1 MFPILSIHTKM
12 NLPKIKPVILYIAI
26 VALATALIFS
36 IGTCTNI
43 KNKRISEKQLSEQT
57 IDSIKNEYGQ
67 TILTQEA
74 IVTNDKQAIK
84 SLTDSLFNLKN
95 SQDRK
100 IKDAIAYYKGITKT
114 IIKEVDVPYVDSIAL
129 NNFSDSLKQ
138 KCAEVISYYESNTIT
153 VPKVAEDSTANYQVK
168 LTIKQDKVT
177 INNLT
182 IPDSQY
188 IRFVTLKGGLLRK
201 DASGKR
207 HLFTKQSIQ
216 VQVLHTN
223 PLVHVTGQN
232 SAIYVAPK
240 KPRLLLKGLILGA
253 GFILGKNL

>member
-1 MFPILSIHTKM
+1 MKLTHIIIAILSI
-12 NLPKIKPVILYIAI
+12 
-26 VALATALIFS
+26 ALIAS
-36 IGTCTNI
+36 IVTC
-43 KNKRISEKQLSEQT
+43 NKRDNQMITQKQIENQKFDSLKNAHNQYVITQEVIETNNKQ
-57 IDSIKNEYGQ
+57 SIK
-67 TILTQEA
+67 LL
-74 IVTNDKQAIK
+74 
-84 SLTDSLFNLKN
+84 SDSNFNLRKD
-95 SQDRK
+95 QDRK

-138 KCAEVISYYESNTIT
+138 KCAEVINYYESNTIT
-153 VPKVAEDSTANYQVK
+153 IPKVAEDSTANYQVK

>member
-1 MFPILSIHTKM
+1 MKLTHIIIAILSI
-12 NLPKIKPVILYIAI
+12 
-26 VALATALIFS
+26 ALIAS
-36 IGTCTNI
+36 IVTCNKKDNQMITQKQIEDQKFDSLKNAHNQYVITQEVIETN
-43 KNKRISEKQLSEQT
+43 NKQ
-57 IDSIKNEYGQ
+57 SIK
-67 TILTQEA
+67 LL
-74 IVTNDKQAIK
+74 
-84 SLTDSLFNLKN
+84 SDSNFNLRKD
-95 SQDRK
+95 QDRK

>member
-1 MFPILSIHTKM
+1 MKLTHIIIAILSI
-12 NLPKIKPVILYIAI
+12 
-26 VALATALIFS
+26 ALIAS
-36 IGTCTNI
+36 IVTCNKRDNQMITQKQIENQKFDSLKNAHNQYVI
-43 KNKRISEKQLSEQT
+43 TQEVIETKNKQ
-57 IDSIKNEYGQ
+57 SIK
-67 TILTQEA
+67 LL
-74 IVTNDKQAIK
+74 
-84 SLTDSLFNLKN
+84 SDSNFNLRKD
-95 SQDRK
+95 QDRK

-138 KCAEVISYYESNTIT
+138 KCAEVINYYESNTIT
-153 VPKVAEDSTANYQVK
+153 IPKVAEDSTANYQVK